1 MLIFSSKSV
10 YFFEVFA
17 VCTIKEAAKKTKH
30 NRQAALSKESNSWFN
45 PKKEDIMKRLSL
57 YFVSILL
64 IAVCGKVSAQEY
76 LLNNTNHNKTKNTC
90 SGYLYDNSKNGNY
103 EASQDRW
110 VTICPSGTTGNS
122 SRISLTFEE
131 FDIVQS
137 HFFQMASF

>member
-1 MLIFSSKSV
+1 
-10 YFFEVFA
+10 
-17 VCTIKEAAKKTKH
+17 
-30 NRQAALSKESNSWFN
+30 
-45 PKKEDIMKRLSL
+45 MKRLSL

-131 FDIVQS
+131 FDIDPSDQFIVYNGPNINSPIMYTMNNVPYFTNQE
-137 HFFQMASF
+137 

>member
-1 MLIFSSKSV
+1 
-10 YFFEVFA
+10 
-17 VCTIKEAAKKTKH
+17 
-30 NRQAALSKESNSWFN
+30 
-45 PKKEDIMKRLSL
+45 MKRLSL

-103 EASQDRW
+103 EANQDRW
-110 VTICPSGTTGNS
+110 ITICPSGTTGNS

>member
-1 MLIFSSKSV
+1 MKKIILFCVSVFML
-10 YFFEVFA
+10 
-17 VCTIKEAAKKTKH
+17 
-30 NRQAALSKESNSWFN
+30 
-45 PKKEDIMKRLSL
+45 
-57 YFVSILL
+57 
-64 IAVCGKVSAQEY
+64 AVCGKVSAQEY